1 MKKTI
6 LVLATAAAAAGSG
19 VYLYKQSNTAAPP
32 TATNVQAPA
41 VEADSVLLS
50 FAFVGC
56 NRVER
61 QQLADT
67 SATDGSS
74 ANLSALKRIF
84 DDLSKQQ
91 QKPSLLFFLGDL
103 VCAESTTEVLN
114 SQLAAWC
121 KLYNNTA
128 FSNISRSG
136 IELVAVPGNH
146 EMLFYQKPKV
156 NGHDEWPLNGSTDIW
171 MKHMAPFLPTDRKVV
186 TGPDSAVNR
195 MTFSFTRKNVAFVV
209 MNTDTYNPPTK
220 TYPRGIEGQV
230 PTAWILKEIARY
242 RANPAIQRIFV
253 LGHKP
258 YYVSGQPETGHDGLP
273 EGPTLWP
280 AFNTNTVA
288 AMLSAHVH
296 DYQRMQPGNMG
307 TYQIVAGNGGSL
319 GQAPFFGYST
329 IHILRSGKI
338 KLVSRGFDV
347 GPTYYVNPPSVP
359 FVVKDSTTL
368 SWTKNANPYNGL

>member
-84 DDLSKQQ
+84 DDLSNQP

-114 SQLAAWC
+114 SQLDAWC

-156 NGHDEWPLNGSTDIW
+156 NGHDEWPLKGSTDIW
-171 MKHMAPFLPTDRKVV
+171 MKHMAPFFTHRSQSGDRPRQCGKPHDLFIYPKKCSFCGDEHRHLQPTHQNLP
-186 TGPDSAVNR
+186 
-195 MTFSFTRKNVAFVV
+195 
-209 MNTDTYNPPTK
+209 
-220 TYPRGIEGQV
+220 
-230 PTAWILKEIARY
+230 AR
-242 RANPAIQRIFV
+242 
-253 LGHKP
+253 H
-258 YYVSGQPETGHDGLP
+258 
-273 EGPTLWP
+273 
-280 AFNTNTVA
+280 
-288 AMLSAHVH
+288 
-296 DYQRMQPGNMG
+296 
-307 TYQIVAGNGGSL
+307 
-319 GQAPFFGYST
+319 
-329 IHILRSGKI
+329 
-338 KLVSRGFDV
+338 
-347 GPTYYVNPPSVP
+347 
-359 FVVKDSTTL
+359 
-368 SWTKNANPYNGL
+368 